1 VTVQHWVDLA
11 ALGKVLGVSLVCG
24 AGLVGVY
31 SLGLVGIAAYE
42 GSGAGGRRNRAGLA
56 LATACFLVVVAAV
69 ALGLWTILA

>member
-1 VTVQHWVDLA
+1 MTVQHWVDLA

-42 GSGAGGRRNRAGLA
+42 GPSACRRNRAGLA

-69 ALGLWTILA
+69 ALGLWTIFA